1 MIAIALEN
9 DIVLWGRV
17 SERAGARRS
26 ASVTGRGRPSIYLAH
41 SQFRVGV
48 YRGEVLAMMFAL
60 ADIQTDTNEILAILG
75 GEEDGDEEE
84 EVDA

>member
-1 MIAIALEN
+1 VERSQVSAQGLPEPVTDTRRGHLAAGLQRTHA
-9 DIVLWGRV
+9 GRMD
-17 SERAGARRS
+17 EEQG
-26 ASVTGRGRPSIYLAH
+26 I
-41 SQFRVGV
+41 